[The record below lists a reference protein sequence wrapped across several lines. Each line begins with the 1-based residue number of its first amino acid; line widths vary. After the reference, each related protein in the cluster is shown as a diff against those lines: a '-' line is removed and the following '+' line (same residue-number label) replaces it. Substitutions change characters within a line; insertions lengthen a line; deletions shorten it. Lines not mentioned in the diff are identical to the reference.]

1 MPDHRRFV
9 SPDARMRLAIER
21 AMKTLEDI
29 RPAYPDSDLIDD
41 TLAELSDA
49 IEDPPAP
56 RSGVLAELR
65 RNGCA
70 WEA

>member
-1 MPDHRRFV
+1 MSEPRRFV
-9 SPDARMRLAIER
+9 SHDAQMRMAIER

-49 IEDPPAP
+49 IRRPETP
-56 RSGVLAELR
+56 RSGVLGELR